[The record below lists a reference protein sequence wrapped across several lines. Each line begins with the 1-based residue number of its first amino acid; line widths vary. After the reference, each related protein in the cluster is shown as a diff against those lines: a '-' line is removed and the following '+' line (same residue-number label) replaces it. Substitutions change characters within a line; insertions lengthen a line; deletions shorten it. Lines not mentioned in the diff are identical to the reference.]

1 MYFLRRHLPRW
12 FILFIDLFLCFSSL
26 VLAYLLRF
34 NFSIPASE
42 RVTFVYV
49 FPFVL
54 SLRFISFYVSGLYR
68 NIIRYTGSRDVQQI
82 VIILSVVSMLFAVS
96 NIVVYSTPWKHYL
109 VPYTIIVIEFMSSS
123 FILISARLIY
133 KAMYSDD
140 FATVREKRA
149 VIIYGADDEGLITKR
164 AIERDASKYS
174 ILAFLDDD
182 RNKWNKR
189 LEGIP
194 VYSAAKL
201 KDLVKENNVAHLVL
215 SKDIGVERKK
225 EMADICLENG
235 TKILNVPPISHW
247 INGELSFKQIKKIQ
261 IEELL
266 QRDPIVL
273 DNDKINKQLH
283 GKTILVTGAAGSI
296 GSQLVRQIIPFNPR
310 TIILADQA
318 ESPLYD
324 LQMELKEIE
333 SPPPVKIYVAD
344 ICNLKRMNNIFGS
357 NKPEIVFHAAAYK
370 HVPLMED
377 NPAEAVLINV
387 EGTKC
392 IADLSMQYGVE
403 KFVMISTDKAVNPTG
418 VMGAS
423 KRIAE
428 IYIQTLNQQ
437 KKTRFITTRF
447 GNVLD
452 SNGSVIPRFRQQ
464 IEKGGP
470 VTITHP
476 DITRFFMTI
485 PEACRLVLE
494 AGCMGTGGE
503 IYVFDMGKS
512 LKIADLAKRMI
523 QLSGL
528 SLGKDIQIVY
538 TGLRPGE
545 KLYEELLLNS
555 ENSLPTHHPRIMIAK
570 VKENDFSIVAAQIK
584 DLTGLLDGQNDMSL
598 VKKMKEI
605 VPEFISNNSVFAQLD
620 TVAG

>member
-82 VIILSVVSMLFAVS
+82 VIILSVVSMFFAVS

-109 VPYTIIVIEFMSSS
+109 VPYSIIVIEFMSSS

-333 SPPPVKIYVAD
+333 SPRPVKIYVAD

>member
-109 VPYTIIVIEFMSSS
+109 VPYSIIVIEFMSSS

-528 SLGKDIQIVY
+528 SLGKDIQIIY